1 MQRVLSR
8 QIFTTKI
15 FFVVNWEQ
23 RPSSASCQRH
33 ELPSYLPITKDSPSS
48 LPFRTFFWVIKNQ
61 KKGSPTVSA
70 CLPDRPPCPTRP
82 LVLSSTVPLAT
93 AAPLVRGEK
102 ALHQWVTEPK
112 IARWSRDTWPEKYR
126 HDHG

>member
-61 KKGSPTVSA
+61 KKGSPTVSVISARAARGTFLSMA
-70 CLPDRPPCPTRP
+70 CTETQSINQCRVGGWSGSFWP
-82 LVLSSTVPLAT
+82 VGGEEGLA
-93 AAPLVRGEK
+93 VR
-102 ALHQWVTEPK
+102 
-112 IARWSRDTWPEKYR
+112 R
-126 HDHG
+126 